1 MKKRT
6 LRMTMVEPKKLYE
19 DDVLTIEGEKA
30 SIEFH
35 NAFIKVFAD
44 FASKGYSIREIG
56 HVAHNE
62 VTSIEAVSAL
72 RKKVDSQ

>member
-1 MKKRT
+1 M
-6 LRMTMVEPKKLYE
+6 LNDKKLYE
-19 DDVLTIEGEKA
+19 EDVLTIEGEKA

-44 FASKGYSIREIG
+44 FASKGYSIRELG

-62 VTSIEAVSAL
+62 ITSIEAVSAL
-72 RKKVDSQ
+72 RKKVDNQ

>member
-1 MKKRT
+1 MDKT
-6 LRMTMVEPKKLYE
+6 KKLYE
-19 DDVLTIEGEKA
+19 DDSLTIEGEKA

-44 FASKGYSIREIG
+44 FANKGYSIREIG

-62 VTSIEAVSAL
+62 ITSIEAVSAI
-72 RKKVDSQ
+72 KQKVKNQ

>member
-1 MKKRT
+1 MA
-6 LRMTMVEPKKLYE
+6 EPKRLYE
-19 DDVLTIEGEKA
+19 EDSLTIEGEKA

-44 FASKGYSIREIG
+44 FARKGYSIREIG

-62 VTSIEAVSAL
+62 ITSIEAVSAL
-72 RKKVDSQ
+72 KHKVNKQ